1 MVKALFQALLLACL
15 SVQSILAASEYA
27 CTRTKVAVLGAGV
40 AGVTAAVEET
50 SSPLQ
55 NPC

>member
-1 MVKALFQALLLACL
+1 MVKALFQALLACL
-15 SVQSILAASEYA
+15 SVHSMLAASEYA

-40 AGVTAAVEET
+40 AGITAAVEAT
-50 SSPLQ
+50 PNPLQ